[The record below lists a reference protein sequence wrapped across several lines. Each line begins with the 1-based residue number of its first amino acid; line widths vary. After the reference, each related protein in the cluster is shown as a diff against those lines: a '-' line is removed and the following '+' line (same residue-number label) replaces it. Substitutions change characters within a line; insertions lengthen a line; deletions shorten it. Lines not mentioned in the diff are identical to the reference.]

1 MLVSF
6 MEFQSDLQIQLLYG
20 PILHFCQEFVMKT
33 FVALVSIGLAIIVQ
47 AAPTPQ
53 QVGQQGAR

>member
-1 MLVSF
+1 
-6 MEFQSDLQIQLLYG
+6 MEFQSDLQMQLLYS

-33 FVALVSIGLAIIVQ
+33 FVALISIGLAIIVQ

-53 QVGQQGAR
+53 QVGQQGVR